1 MDKNCRWL
9 IYSIVIEHFYLN
21 SLELLPIFELVL
33 WWVAVEIT
41 GSNNEFSD
49 NWMFVTEQEESAE
62 NMSPVFNKIGMCTPT

>member
-9 IYSIVIEHFYLN
+9 IYSVVIEQFYLN

-49 NWMFVTEQEESAE
+49 NWMFVTEQEESEE
-62 NMSPVFNKIGMCTPT
+62 NESSF